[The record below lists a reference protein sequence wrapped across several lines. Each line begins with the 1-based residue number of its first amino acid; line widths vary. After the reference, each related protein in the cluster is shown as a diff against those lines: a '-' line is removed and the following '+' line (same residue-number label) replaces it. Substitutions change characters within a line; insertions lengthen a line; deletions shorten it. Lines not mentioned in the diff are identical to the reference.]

1 MTQYRHAVG
10 LAAMALSVGW
20 THSAGA
26 LTFDEILTYKGAD
39 RQKVLEEGAAK
50 EGTVMLYSAMIVD
63 QALRPIAEGFKKRHP
78 NIDIQFFRA
87 EAGQIVMKV
96 NTEVRARNLVADV
109 VEGSGLVG
117 AATETQ
123 ITAPFYSK
131 EFENLPANY
140 IAPNGS
146 WATTRFRYIAVGYN
160 TKLIPPT
167 EVPKTYDDLLNPK
180 WKGKMAWNASSD
192 ASGAM
197 ITITSLR
204 RAWGE
209 KKAEEYFAKLAK
221 QEVIP
226 LGISNRAVVD
236 RVIQGE
242 YAIGL
247 GISAH
252 HPVISAN
259 KGAPTA
265 TVMMDPTPA
274 LTGAVQVLKG
284 APHPHAAM
292 LLVDFMLSP
301 DAGKILQQAEYF
313 PANPKTEPVEILKS
327 IIPRNAGVTETLIAP
342 EMLVTDTARSGE
354 ILQTI
359 FK

>member
-1 MTQYRHAVG
+1 MTIRWQGVT
-10 LAAMALSVGW
+10 ALLIASVW
-20 THSAGA
+20 TLPAQA
-26 LTFDEILTYKGAD
+26 LTFDEILTYKGSD
-39 RQKVLEEGAAK
+39 RQKVLEDGAAK

-63 QALRPIAEGFKKRHP
+63 QALRPIADGFKKRHP
-78 NIDIQFFRA
+78 NINIQFWRG
-87 EAGQIVMKV
+87 EAGQIVTKV
-96 NTEVRARNLVADV
+96 NTEVRAKALVADV
-109 VEGSGLVG
+109 AEGSGLSG
-117 AATETQ
+117 AAAETQ
-123 ITAPFYSK
+123 IVAPFYSK
-131 EFENLPANY
+131 EFENLPKNYVAAN
-140 IAPNGS
+140 S
-146 WATTRFRYIAVGYN
+146 TWATTRFRYIAVGYN
-160 TKLIPPT
+160 TKLVPT
-167 EVPKTYDDLLNPK
+167 AEAPKTYEDLLKPK
-180 WKGKMAWNASSD
+180 WKGKMAWNANSD

-209 KKAEEYFAKLAK
+209 KKAEDYLAKLAK
-221 QEVIP
+221 QDVIP
-226 LGISNRAVVD
+226 LSLSNRAVVD

-252 HPVISAN
+252 HPLISAN

-265 TVMMDPTPA
+265 TVMMDPVPA

-301 DAGKILQQAEYF
+301 EAGAILQQAEYF
-313 PANPKTEPVEILKS
+313 PANPKAEPVEMLKS
-327 IIPRNAGVTETLIAP
+327 IIPRNAGVSEQLIAP
-342 EMLVTDTARSGE
+342 EMLVTDTPRSAE
-354 ILQTI
+354 LLQQL